1 MIITSHS
8 AQNFRNIGS
17 VSFIPHPEMNIIY
30 GENGQGKTNI
40 IESIW
45 LMTGFYSFRTRKNI
59 HLVKS
64 GEKEAKI
71 ETLFYSEQRE
81 QQAIMTV
88 DSRKELELN
97 GVKEESPRAMMGKF
111 YSVVFTPDTLGI
123 VRDGPSERRRM
134 LDVAISLIKPNYA
147 SVMSRYIRALKHR
160 NSLLKKY
167 CEKPFGEEYF
177 IPWNEELSRLGA
189 KIIKYRLD
197 YIEKFSVLAAD
208 IYDGIS
214 SSREKLGFKY
224 DFSEKNISE
233 EEIYKKLL
241 SELERTKESDLRRL
255 YTGVGPHS
263 HDLLLFLDGK
273 EAGVYGSQGQQR
285 SCAIA
290 MKLGEA
296 SIIEKITGE
305 CPVVL
310 LDDVMSE
317 LDENRQ
323 KYILNYLNNW
333 QVFITCCDP
342 SQLLRSEKG
351 KTFEVASGRIIKETE

>member
-8 AQNFRNIGS
+8 VEKFRNIGS
-17 VSFIPHPEMNIIY
+17 VSFNPHPEMNIVY

-64 GEKEAKI
+64 GEQAARI
-71 ETLFYSEQRE
+71 ETLFNSQQRE
-81 QQAIMTV
+81 QQAIMTI

-97 GVKEESPRAMMGKF
+97 GIKEESPRAMMGKF
-111 YSVVFTPDTLGI
+111 YAVVFTPNTLSI
-123 VRDGPSERRRM
+123 VRDGPSERRKM
-134 LDVAISLIKPNYA
+134 LDVAISLVKPNYA
-147 SVMSRYIRALKHR
+147 AVTSRYIQTLKHR
-160 NSLLKKY
+160 NALLRKY
-167 CEKPFGEEYF
+167 VERPFGEEYF
-177 IPWNEELSRLGA
+177 IPWNEELARLGA
-189 KIIKYRLD
+189 RIIKYRLD
-197 YIEKFSVLAAD
+197 YIENFSTVAGD

-214 SSREKLGFKY
+214 SGREKLGFRY
-224 DFSEKNISE
+224 DFSAENMSE
-233 EEIYKKLL
+233 DEIRQKLL
-241 SELERTKESDLRRL
+241 SELERTRESDLRRL

-263 HDLLLFLDGK
+263 HDLLLYLDGK

-290 MKLGEA
+290 MKLAEA

-305 CPVVL
+305 CPAVL

-317 LDENRQ
+317 LDEGRQ

-351 KTFEVASGRIIKETE
+351 KTFEVSGGRINEME

>member
-8 AQNFRNIGS
+8 VEKFRNIGS
-17 VSFIPHPEMNIIY
+17 VSFIPHPEMNIVY

-59 HLVKS
+59 HLVQS
-64 GEKEAKI
+64 GEQQARI
-71 ETLFYSEQRE
+71 ETSFYSQQRE

-97 GVKEESPRAMMGKF
+97 GIKEESPRAMMGKF
-111 YSVVFTPDTLGI
+111 YAVVFTPNTLSI

-134 LDVAISLIKPNYA
+134 LDVAISLVKPNYA
-147 SVMSRYIRALKHR
+147 AVTSRYIQTLKHR
-160 NSLLKKY
+160 NALLKKY
-167 CEKPFGEEYF
+167 AQRPFADEYF
-177 IPWNEELSRLGA
+177 IPWNEEMARLGA
-189 KIIKYRLD
+189 RIIKYRLD
-197 YIEKFSVLAAD
+197 YIEKFSAVAGN

-214 SSREKLGFKY
+214 SGREKLTFRY
-224 DFSEKNISE
+224 DFSAENMTE
-233 EEIYKKLL
+233 DEIKQKLL

-255 YTGVGPHS
+255 YTASGPHS
-263 HDLLLFLDGK
+263 HDLLLYLDGK
-273 EAGVYGSQGQQR
+273 EASVYGSQGQQR

-305 CPVVL
+305 CPAVL

-317 LDENRQ
+317 LDEGRQ

-351 KTFEVASGRIIKETE
+351 KTFEVKGGRINELE